1 MGTELGPTIRDM
13 ILNNLNA
20 LGLLIFFLFSSS
32 QGYNDDIPLTKWSPE
47 YFQYRFFPTPNNFKR
62 RMPSYIQEYW
72 GGPSL
77 SYTSSRP
84 SWRVGSMGT
93 MYKRQGVAPERCVGE
108 GEACLFR
115 GGLMGAAIKLN
126 CCPGANCVFLGT
138 SFTCVDESAIEME
151 REIENGAGENNFA
164 PMAVGYPRVAPP
176 N

>member
-1 MGTELGPTIRDM
+1 MGTPLSCTANTTMICPSLLG
-13 ILNNLNA
+13 
-20 LGLLIFFLFSSS
+20 GLLIAILFSSS
-32 QGYNDDIPLTKWSPE
+32 EGYRDDVPLQKWSPD

-72 GGPSL
+72 GGPGL

-126 CCPGANCVFLGT
+126 CCQGENCVFLGT

>member
-62 RMPSYIQEYW
+62 
-72 GGPSL
+72 
-77 SYTSSRP
+77 
-84 SWRVGSMGT
+84 
-93 MYKRQGVAPERCVGE
+93 GVAPERCVGE

-164 PMAVGYPRVAPP
+164 PMAVG
-176 N
+176 